1 MNVADWLRAIG
12 MVDYVD
18 AFEANHIDVSQL
30 AELTDADL
38 KEIGVSALGDR
49 RAILKAAA
57 CGGSPATGS
66 NAQPDFEAYMAAER
80 RHLTILFLDIVDS
93 TALSTATDPETL
105 SLTIAQFH
113 RVAASKIRWL
123 EGYVAQSFGDGLMAY
138 FGWPQAHEDDA
149 QRAVVAAEAVHEA
162 LRELRDP
169 IGKNLRARA
178 GIATGWVVLGNIS
191 GVSQIEVVGEA
202 PNLAARLQTVASP
215 GHTVVSSAAAELL
228 GDDFVL
234 LDLGPQTLK
243 GFSSPPRAYQVL
255 EIQQKARFQ
264 PRTSGHMSPFVGREE
279 ETALL
284 WSAWHK
290 ARNGQGQVVVLD
302 GEAGI
307 GKTRI
312 IRELTDRIHADPHI
326 GMRYQCSPYYQTS
339 ALRPL
344 IEQLSEAAG
353 FHASDD
359 DEKKAL
365 KLGSLL
371 KVTDASSEA
380 VALLAEL
387 LAVPLSGDVGMV
399 PTTPAEKRDRLFS
412 ALLEQFTQLA
422 RRIPVFA
429 IVEDAHWIDPTTA
442 DYLDLIAHS
451 VERESVLLV
460 ITGRPDYVFPQAW
473 LQLPN
478 VHHCTIRGLEEDD
491 ARDLADRVAGG
502 ALPAMVS
509 DEIVSRTDGVP
520 LFVEELAKTLVES
533 GCVRL
538 VGTAYEAVGALPE
551 SEIPASLQ
559 DSLTA
564 RLDRLPN
571 AKAIAQTAA
580 ALGREFRLDHLSL
593 VSMLPPRLV
602 RQALYQLEAAGLV
615 FERSTNEDQR
625 YVFKHSLI
633 QKAAYESMLLAARR
647 QLHGRIADIVISK
660 FPDQAESE
668 PEVVAAHLAMSDE
681 PQKSAPYW
689 LAAGRSSLRRSA
701 YPEAVSQLRE
711 GKKRI
716 ASSKNDPETL
726 RLEFELCLCL
736 GQASYVASGPA
747 AADTISAYSRAL
759 ELIDT
764 VGASQQR
771 FDLTYG
777 IFSGY
782 HFASKFG
789 LAREP
794 AIKMMEMAVKDD
806 DAGQM
811 CQAHRMLGYLSF
823 FDGNLADALKHFE
836 ALDRMYDPDQH
847 AQMATR
853 YGADCLVASRA
864 FRAVAVGARGEVKFA
879 TSLTDKNLAYG
890 RHLNHPPTLGWA
902 YAAACFLNY
911 FLGDPER
918 VLDLARDGREYC
930 TEHAVP
936 VWGLHCK
943 IFETWATAVLKGA
956 ALVNVEDL
964 RETVANARSRT
975 SLGLPLFRS
984 VLAEVSAL
992 NGEVEAAREESGAA
1006 LRDLETTAQHFFAP
1020 SVHLVRAT
1028 CLRQLGQRYLLEC
1041 EAQIGLSVETARK
1054 MGARLLE
1061 LRAHA
1066 ASAAAG
1072 CSSSAP
1078 AAKVRELCCEMPDRN
1093 ELDRLRAAWSLLLE
1107 AQGKTRPRSSAASH
1121 PD

>member
-12 MVDYVD
+12 MVNYVD
-18 AFEANHIDVSQL
+18 AFEANQIDVSQL

-38 KEIGVSALGDR
+38 KEIGISALGDR

-57 CGGSPATGS
+57 SGGSMAGS
-66 NAQPDFEAYMAAER
+66 ADIQSDFESYAAAER

-93 TALSTATDPETL
+93 TALATVTDPETL

-178 GIATGWVVLGNIS
+178 GIATGWVVLGNIT
-191 GVSQIEVVGEA
+191 GVSKSEVVGET
-202 PNLAARLQTVASP
+202 PNLAARLQSVASP
-215 GHTVVSSAAAELL
+215 GHTVVSSSAAELL

-234 LDLGPQTLK
+234 VDLGPQTLK
-243 GFSSPPRAYQVL
+243 GFASPPRAYQVA
-255 EIQQKARFQ
+255 EVQQKARFQ
-264 PRTSGHMSPFVGREE
+264 PRSARHVSPFVGRDEE
-279 ETALL
+279 SALL
-284 WSAWHK
+284 WSVWQM
-290 ARNGQGQVVVLD
+290 ARSGQGQVIVLD

-307 GKTRI
+307 GKTRT
-312 IRELTDRIHADPHI
+312 IRALTDRIHAEPHI
-326 GMRYQCSPYYQTS
+326 GLRYHCSPYHQNS
-339 ALRPL
+339 ALRPM
-344 IEQLSEAAG
+344 IAQLQEAAG
-353 FHASDD
+353 FTVSDD
-359 DEKKAL
+359 DEKKTL
-365 KLGSLL
+365 KLRSLL
-371 KVTDASSEA
+371 KVTDSSSEA
-380 VALLAEL
+380 VALIAEL
-387 LAVPLSGDVGMV
+387 LALPMSGDAALM
-399 PTTPAEKRDRLFS
+399 PTTPTEKRDRLFS
-412 ALLEQFTQLA
+412 ALAEQFTRLA
-422 RRIPVFA
+422 RRIPVLA

-442 DYLDLIAHS
+442 EYLDLIVNSIA
-451 VERESVLLV
+451 RESALLI
-460 ITGRPDYVFPQAW
+460 ITGRPDYVSPEAW
-473 LQLPN
+473 RQLPH
-478 VHHCTIRGLEEDD
+478 VHHCTIRGLDERD
-491 ARDLADRVAGG
+491 ARELADRVAGG
-502 ALPAMVS
+502 TLPPMVS
-509 DEIVSRTDGVP
+509 DEIVLRTDGVP

-538 VGTAYEAVGALPE
+538 VGTRYESVGALPE
-551 SEIPASLQ
+551 SEIPTSLQ

-564 RLDRLPN
+564 RLDRLPE
-571 AKAIAQTAA
+571 AKSVAQIAA
-580 ALGREFRLDHLSL
+580 ALGREFSSDQLSL

-602 RQALYQLEAAGLV
+602 RRALYQLETAGLV
-615 FERSTNEDQR
+615 FERGTAEDQR

-647 QLHGRIADIVISK
+647 QLHGKIAEVVISK
-660 FPDQAESE
+660 FPEQVATE

-681 PQKSAPYW
+681 PQKSAQYW
-689 LAAGRSSLRRSA
+689 LAAGRNSLRRSA

-711 GKKRI
+711 GKKWI
-716 ASSKNDPETL
+716 SSNENDPETL

-736 GQASYVASGPA
+736 GQTSYVASGPA

-794 AIKMMEMAVKDD
+794 AEKMMEMAVKAD
-806 DAGQM
+806 DAGHM

-823 FDGNLADALKHFE
+823 FDGDLADALRHFE
-836 ALDRMYDPDQH
+836 ALDSMYDPDKH

-864 FRAVAVGARGEVKFA
+864 FRSVAVGAQGKVKFA
-879 TSLTDKNLAYG
+879 SSLTEKNLAYG

-911 FLGDPER
+911 FLGDAER
-918 VLDLARDGREYC
+918 ALDLASEGREYC
-930 TEHAVP
+930 TAHAVP
-936 VWGLHCK
+936 VWGLHCR
-943 IFETWATAVLKGA
+943 IFETWATAVLRGA
-956 ALVNVEDL
+956 ALVSVEDL

-984 VLAEVSAL
+984 VLAEVCAL
-992 NGEVEAAREESGAA
+992 NGEPEAALEESGEA
-1006 LRDLETTAQHFFAP
+1006 LSDLSATAQHFFAP

-1028 CLRQLGQRYLLEC
+1028 CLRQLGKRYQQEC
-1041 EAQIGLSVETARK
+1041 EAHFSLSAETASK
-1054 MGARLLE
+1054 MGAHLLE
-1061 LRAHA
+1061 LRAYAASAAVGCA
-1066 ASAAAG
+1066 ASAAA
-1072 CSSSAP
+1072 
-1078 AAKVRELCCEMPDRN
+1078 AKMRELGREMPDRS
-1093 ELDRLRAAWSLLLE
+1093 ELDRLKAAWSLLLE
-1107 AQGKTRPRSSAASH
+1107 AQAEQRT
-1121 PD
+1121 

>member
-12 MVDYVD
+12 MVNYVD
-18 AFEANHIDVSQL
+18 AFEANHIAVSQL

-57 CGGSPATGS
+57 SGGSMAVATVL
-66 NAQPDFEAYMAAER
+66 QTEFESYAPAER

-93 TALSTATDPETL
+93 TVLATATDPETL

-149 QRAVVAAEAVHEA
+149 QRAVLAAEAVHEA
-162 LRELRDP
+162 LRELQDP

-178 GIATGWVVLGNIS
+178 GIATGWVVLGNIAGGS
-191 GVSQIEVVGEA
+191 KIEVVGET

-215 GHTVVSSAAAELL
+215 GHTVVSSSAAELL

-234 LDLGPQTLK
+234 VDLGPQSLK
-243 GFSSPPRAYQVL
+243 GFALPPRAYQIA
-255 EIQQKARFQ
+255 EIHQKARFQ
-264 PRTSGHMSPFVGREE
+264 PRSASHVIPLVGRDAEA
-279 ETALL
+279 ALL
-284 WSAWHK
+284 WSAWQT
-290 ARNGQGQVVVLD
+290 ARGGHGQVVVLD

-307 GKTRI
+307 GKTRV
-312 IRELTDRIHADPHI
+312 IRELTDRIHAEPHI
-326 GMRYQCSPYYQTS
+326 GMRYHCSPYYQNS

-344 IEQLSEAAG
+344 IAQLSDAAG
-353 FHASDD
+353 FVTSDD
-359 DEKKAL
+359 DETRAT
-365 KLGSLL
+365 KLNSLL
-371 KVTDASSEA
+371 KVTDANSEE
-380 VALLAEL
+380 VALIMEMLAL
-387 LAVPLSGDVGMV
+387 PMSGAAA
-399 PTTPAEKRDRLFS
+399 PSPATPSEKRDRLFS
-412 ALLEQFTQLA
+412 ALAEQLTRLA
-422 RRIPVFA
+422 RRIPVLA

-442 DYLDLIAHS
+442 DYLDLIANLVAH
-451 VERESVLLV
+451 EPVLLI
-460 ITGRPDYVFPQAW
+460 ITGRPDYVPPQAW
-473 LQLPN
+473 WQLAH
-478 VHHCTIRGLEEDD
+478 VRHCTLRGLDERE
-491 ARDLADRVAGG
+491 ARELADRVAGG
-502 ALPAMVS
+502 TLPAIVS
-509 DEIVSRTDGVP
+509 NEIVLRTDGVP

-538 VGTAYEAVGALPE
+538 VGTRYETVGALPE
-551 SEIPASLQ
+551 AGIPASLQ

-564 RLDRLPN
+564 RLDRLPE
-571 AKAIAQTAA
+571 AKAVAQIAA
-580 ALGREFRLDHLSL
+580 ALGREFRSDHLSL

-602 RQALYQLEAAGLV
+602 RRALYQLETAGLV
-615 FERSTNEDQR
+615 LECDPAEDQK
-625 YVFKHSLI
+625 YSFKHSLI

-647 QLHGRIADIVISK
+647 QLHGRIAEVVISK
-660 FPDQAESE
+660 FPEQVATE
-668 PEVVAAHLAMSDE
+668 PEVVAAHLAMSDR
-681 PQKSAPYW
+681 PQASAEYW
-689 LAAGRSSLRRSA
+689 LAAGRNSLRRSA

-711 GKKRI
+711 GKKWMSLSE
-716 ASSKNDPETL
+716 AGPETQ

-747 AADTISAYSRAL
+747 ATDTISAYSRAL

-764 VGASQQR
+764 VGARQQR

-794 AIKMMEMAVKDD
+794 AEKMMEMATKDA
-806 DAGQM
+806 DAGHM

-823 FDGNLADALKHFE
+823 FGGDLADALRHFE
-836 ALDRMYDPDQH
+836 ALDGMYDPDRDG
-847 AQMATR
+847 QMATR

-864 FRAVAVGARGEVKFA
+864 FRSVAVGAQGNVRFA
-879 TSLTDKNLAYG
+879 SSLTEKNLAYG
-890 RHLNHPPTLGWA
+890 RRLNHPPTLGWA

-918 VLDLARDGREYC
+918 TLDLASEGREYC

-936 VWGLHCK
+936 VWGLHCG
-943 IFETWATAVLKGA
+943 IFEAWATAVLRGA
-956 ALVNVEDL
+956 ALVNVDDL
-964 RETVANARSRT
+964 HETVANARSRT

-984 VLAEVSAL
+984 ILAEVRAL
-992 NGEVEAAREESGAA
+992 NGEAEAALEESGGA
-1006 LRDLETTAQHFFAP
+1006 LRDLVSTAQHFFAP

-1028 CLRQLGQRYLLEC
+1028 CLRQLGQRYQQEC
-1041 EAQIGLSVETARK
+1041 ETHFGLSVETARR
-1054 MGARLLE
+1054 MDARLLE

-1066 ASAAAG
+1066 ALAAVGGTASATT
-1072 CSSSAP
+1072 
-1078 AAKVRELCCEMPDRN
+1078 VRELCRQIPDRA
-1093 ELDRLRAAWSLLLE
+1093 ELDRLRTAWSLLLE
-1107 AQGKTRPRSSAASH
+1107 AQGRSRPRSSFTRH
-1121 PD
+1121 PE